1 MTIYYGSRW
10 FLLLARHFVL
20 RRPEQ
25 PYRRLS
31 ATLLVASGEP
41 FHLQVDDGS
50 IITTHAALVAPKV
63 RRRLIEA
70 VNSHIAIFDLA
81 IETPHYAALAELT
94 RQGPVLSLDAARFA
108 PLHSQLA
115 AAAEGGLDSA
125 ALHQLFDRAVAAA
138 GGAPVPLAPERD
150 TRITQAIAQINDAG
164 FGEASLDQLA
174 LSAHL
179 SPSRFRQ
186 LFKQQ
191 TGSTIR
197 HYARWAATWRAV
209 WLWQRGTPWT
219 QIAHECGFT
228 DLAHLDHAFNEVF
241 GLNPSAVVDPSTVL
255 LRRCE

>member
-20 RRPEQ
+20 RRSEH

-31 ATLLVASGEP
+31 ATLMIARGRP
-41 FHLQVDDGS
+41 FTLQVDDCEAIS
-50 IITTHAALVAPKV
+50 TQAVLIAPKV
-63 RRRLIEA
+63 QRRLIEA
-70 VNSHIAIFDLA
+70 VDSHIAIFDLA
-81 IETPHYAALAELT
+81 IETPHFAALAPLIQKT
-94 RQGPVLSLDAARFA
+94 AVLNLDVGRFA
-108 PLHSQLA
+108 SLMPSLEA
-115 AAAEGGLDSA
+115 AAAGTLAPEA
-125 ALHQLFDRAVAAA
+125 ARQLFDRVVELA
-138 GGAPVPLAPERD
+138 GGTPIPLAPAGD
-150 TRITQAIAQINDAG
+150 VRITQAIAQINEAG
-164 FGEASLDQLA
+164 FGEASLEQLA
-174 LSAHL
+174 ERAHL

-186 LFKQQ
+186 LFKEQ

-219 QIAHECGFT
+219 QIAHQCGFT